1 MKKSLIKLP
10 EETMKIKII
19 DNRKSLIEKCKKAG
33 FDAIHGDYFEEIV
46 RIPRHVICS
55 ASNPSFSFGGG
66 FDLALKD
73 NFPFYCYQKQK
84 SLIEGN
90 ERIGNICFLI
100 SVDRQVNA
108 SEELVRSAIRFAID
122 NTGKDETLCLM
133 GLGCFIGGFPEDDF
147 VRVLG
152 EELEKYY

>member
-1 MKKSLIKLP
+1 
-10 EETMKIKII
+10 MKIIFI
-19 DNRKSLIEKCKKAG
+19 DNRKSIVEKVKKLG
-33 FDAIHGDYFEEIV
+33 VKTILGDYFEEIV
-46 RIPRHVICS
+46 RVPRHVICS

-90 ERIGNICFLI
+90 ERIGNICFLVT
-100 SVDRQVNA
+100 VDRQVNS
-108 SEELVRSAIRFAID
+108 SEELVRSAIRFALD
-122 NTGKDETLCLM
+122 NTAKDETLCLM

-152 EELEKYY
+152 EELVEK